1 VIGSMLVFGKP
12 TAATE
17 IPWRWAI
24 AARFSK
30 KAPMRKPNLDRGI
43 RLMFGGCGATVG
55 APQCVTIAFTMS
67 DRGLRKL
74 AMS

>member
-1 VIGSMLVFGKP
+1 MIGGMLVFGKP

-30 KAPMRKPNLDRGI
+30 KEPKTDPFLVDEETQSGPRN
-43 RLMFGGCGATVG
+43 
-55 APQCVTIAFTMS
+55 
-67 DRGLRKL
+67 
-74 AMS
+74 

>member
-1 VIGSMLVFGKP
+1 MIGSMLVFGKP

-30 KAPMRKPNLDRGI
+30 PNLDRGI
-43 RLMFGGCGATVG
+43 RLMFGGCGATAG
-55 APQCVTIAFTMS
+55 APNV
-67 DRGLRKL
+67 
-74 AMS
+74 

>member
-1 VIGSMLVFGKP
+1 MLVFGKP

-30 KAPMRKPNLDRGI
+30 KAPKTDP
-43 RLMFGGCGATVG
+43 F
-55 APQCVTIAFTMS
+55 
-67 DRGLRKL
+67 
-74 AMS
+74 